1 MGAETSRS
9 VSPDVTDEAR
19 GEGARSAS
27 ANSLAMLSSVQGSRP
42 RAASSSRG
50 DRAPSSPST
59 DVAGRVSESSASSTT
74 EPRTCAEYVVPAS
87 AETNHV
93 PAAASPRTPAI
104 V

>member
-42 RAASSSRG
+42 RAASSLG

-74 EPRTCAEYVVPAS
+74 EPRTCAERVVPAS